1 MMGIRGSGKEELG
14 AWGSVWAGICK
25 SGGDT
30 GVGAGRWESGR
41 GYVNGW
47 GQVAVE
53 RRLLVVGGALAE
65 WAWLCKSRGED
76 TGVGAGD
83 GKVGVVM

>member
-1 MMGIRGSGKEELG
+1 MGKWVWLCKR
-14 AWGSVWAGICK
+14 WGHM
-25 SGGDT
+25 
-30 GVGAGRWESGR
+30 
-41 GYVNGW
+41 
-47 GQVAVE
+47 AVE